1 MAQNDSMPEMDDCSK
16 IVHPYIKVEC
26 RINVQTIIPVW
37 MQITVVIGSQ
47 WLVVVIVLVGMF

>member
-1 MAQNDSMPEMDDCSK
+1 MPEMDDCSK